1 MPRLTPLLTAL
12 GAAMFLAT
20 AAAPA
25 DAAPRHR
32 SGSVVQVK
40 AKKATAK
47 PTKKKATAARSKR
60 KGKAKK
66 RGPAR
71 LSNMPKGWSWPPS
84 RSMESEGKR
93 CLGELDKLGIAWK
106 KAKRVGKIVTPITV
120 ADLTFGG
127 VKLTPTYQRG
137 PFTIDC
143 HLALG
148 LSTYLPKVAAFGVT
162 EVKFSRIYGYTR
174 VRTGGRQRNALSRH
188 ALGLAVDIRSFVK
201 ADGTEVSVFTDYK
214 LGNTDLLGIERALN
228 DSGGFRTVLTPGND
242 PKSHYD
248 HYHVEVKVEYPTAR
262 RASS

>member
-1 MPRLTPLLTAL
+1 MPRLTPILTAL

-20 AAAPA
+20 AAVPA
-25 DAAPRHR
+25 DAASR
-32 SGSVVQVK
+32 SSKASGQVHVK
-40 AKKATAK
+40 AKKKAK
-47 PTKKKATAARSKR
+47 PAKKSAARGKR
-60 KGKAKK
+60 KGKSKK
-66 RGPAR
+66 ARGPAR
-71 LSNMPKGWSWPPS
+71 LANMPKGWSWPPS
-84 RSMESEGKR
+84 RTMESEGKR
-93 CLGELDKLGIAWK
+93 CLGELDKLGITWK
-106 KAKRVGKIVTPITV
+106 KAKRAGKIVTPITV
-120 ADLTFGG
+120 ADLSFGG

-162 EVKFSRIYGYTR
+162 ELKFSRIYGYTR
-174 VRTGGRQRNALSRH
+174 VRTGGRSHGSLSRH
-188 ALGLAVDIRSFVK
+188 ALGLAIDIRSFVK

-214 LGNTDLLGIERALN
+214 LGNTDLLGIEQALN

-248 HYHVEVKVEYPTAR
+248 HYHIEVKVEYPTSR